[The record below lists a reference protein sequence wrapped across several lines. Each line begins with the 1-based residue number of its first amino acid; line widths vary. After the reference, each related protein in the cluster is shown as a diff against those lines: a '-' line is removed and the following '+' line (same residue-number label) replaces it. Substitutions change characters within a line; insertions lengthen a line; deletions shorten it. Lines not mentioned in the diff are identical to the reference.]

1 MNKPAAFLA
10 TALLLLACGA
20 RAITITPL
28 PGVAGQ
34 TTPQATYFANDISVR
49 VLNDDG
55 TPVQFAQIRFINTDG
70 NVFFGGGGFEFSGHA
85 AAVTDATGL
94 ATAPGLVGFQ
104 AGTATL
110 TISTS
115 SVTPISTAIQ
125 LNVVA
130 GGPTRV
136 EVVSGSKQK
145 ATVGTTYAQ
154 PWVAQAFDASG
165 HVVPNA
171 AVLFGA
177 TPDPAL
183 PSGTFDGFDSFFMRA
198 DSSGIAVSPPF
209 QANLVAGKEEG
220 TAMVINPGATTY
232 SAIFDYTNLAAS
244 GGSGGPGEGC
254 GAQNKGNGNC
264 GKGNGAN
271 HGK

>member
-1 MNKPAAFLA
+1 MNKSAAFLA
-10 TALLLLACGA
+10 FALLLLAGGA
-20 RAITITPL
+20 NAISITPL

-34 TTPQATYFANDISVR
+34 TTAQATYFANDISVR

-55 TPVQFAQIRFINTDG
+55 TPVQFAQIRFMNTDG

-85 AAVTDATGL
+85 AAVTDASGI
-94 ATAPGLVGFQ
+94 ATVSGLVGFQ

-115 SVTPISTAIQ
+115 SATPVSTAIQ

-145 ATVGTTYAQ
+145 AIVGTTYAQ

-177 TPDPAL
+177 TTTPAL
-183 PSGTFDGFDSFFMRA
+183 PSVTFNGFDSFFIRA
-198 DSSGIAVSPPF
+198 NSSGIAVSPPV

-220 TAMVINPGATTY
+220 TAMLINPGATTH
-232 SAIFDYTNLAAS
+232 SAIFDYTNLAAPG
-244 GGSGGPGEGC
+244 GGSGDGC
-254 GAQNKGNGNC
+254 GAQNKGNGSC
-264 GKGNGAN
+264 GRGNGAN